1 LQQTHY
7 PRQPARQASFPAVIN
22 GAAPGAG
29 DGLFRRSTLNGM
41 RARFA
46 RGEAIFVADDPVT
59 SLYEVI
65 SGAVRTFRELADG
78 RRQIVAF
85 HLPGEVFGL
94 EPDDAHWLSAEA
106 IGRTTL
112 RVVRRSA
119 ITAEAG
125 RDPAVAAVLQGL
137 AMNGMRQ
144 AQVHALLLA
153 KTAEERVGTF
163 LRDLA
168 SRSGDD
174 EPMRLPMTRQDIADH
189 LGLTVATVSRMITR
203 LSACAHIQRHASRC
217 IELRDLPA
225 LDAMVG

>member
-1 LQQTHY
+1 M
-7 PRQPARQASFPAVIN
+7 FGV
-22 GAAPGAG
+22 AALA
-29 DGLFRRSTLNGM
+29 GM
-41 RARFA
+41 RARYG
-46 RGEAIFVADDPVT
+46 RGEAVFVVDDPVT

-65 SGAVRTFRELADG
+65 SGAIRTFRELADG

-85 HLPGEVFGL
+85 HLPGDVFGL
-94 EPDDAHWLSAEA
+94 EPNDAHWLSAEA

-112 RVVRRSA
+112 RVVRRGA
-119 ITAEAG
+119 IAAQAE
-125 RDPAVAAVLQGL
+125 RDPAVGAALQAL
-137 AMNGMRQ
+137 AIDGMRQ

-168 SRSGDD
+168 ARSQDG

-203 LSACAHIQRHASRC
+203 LSDCARIQRHASRC
-217 IELRDLPA
+217 IELCDLPA

>member
-1 LQQTHY
+1 
-7 PRQPARQASFPAVIN
+7 
-22 GAAPGAG
+22 
-29 DGLFRRSTLNGM
+29 M
-41 RARFA
+41 RARFG
-46 RGEAIFVADDPVT
+46 RGEPVFVVDDPVT

-85 HLPGEVFGL
+85 HLPGDVFGL
-94 EPDDAHWLSAEA
+94 EPNDAHWLSAAA

-119 ITAEAG
+119 IAAQADC
-125 RDPAVAAVLQGL
+125 DPAVGAALQAL
-137 AMNGMRQ
+137 AIDGMRQ

-168 SRSGDD
+168 ARSRDG

-203 LSACAHIQRHASRC
+203 LSDCARIQRHASRC
-217 IELRDLPA
+217 IELCDLPA